1 MLTFRCNCCKSNRCR
16 LFPESITKPMSVVM
30 CRDCGLV
37 ATYPGL
43 NEDSINKYYKSEFDG
58 DPGAKS
64 PSVHVEQNA
73 LKSALAE
80 INRHTIP
87 IIEKWIDPKGKD
99 WLEIR
104 FRTGAFLKY
113 LSDKGANVFGADLF
127 QKNIDR
133 ASSFVDPSHLFSTT
147 VHTLCEEIEH
157 EFDVISG
164 VSIHVL
170 SHLPDP
176 TRALATFKKM
186 LKPNGLLIFEEKD
199 ITKIPNYAKT
209 LPLVHPNPVAHY
221 HHFTFETCQNLLIQ
235 NGYQILLAEFIDRS
249 SDLRHFLI
257 IAKEGEA
264 KALRQLSSNDDFEHK
279 FDELVKLHTAK
290 S

>member
-1 MLTFRCNCCKSNRCR
+1 
-16 LFPESITKPMSVVM
+16 MSVVM

-43 NEDSINKYYKSEFDG
+43 NKDSINEYYETEFDG
-58 DPGAKS
+58 DPGANS
-64 PSVHVEQNA
+64 PSIHIEQSEVE
-73 LKSALAE
+73 SAL
-80 INRHTIP
+80 NDLKRHTIP
-87 IIEKWIDPKGKD
+87 IIEKWIEPKDKD

-104 FRTGAFLKY
+104 FRTGAFLNY

-147 VHTLCEEIEH
+147 VHTICEEINH
-157 EFDVISG
+157 KFDVISG

-170 SHLPDP
+170 SHLPNP
-176 TRALATFKKM
+176 SRALATFRNM
-186 LKPNGLLIFEEKD
+186 LKPDGMLIFEEKD
-199 ITKIPNYAKT
+199 ITKIPNDAKT

-221 HHFTFETCQNLLIQ
+221 HHFTFETCKNLLVQ
-235 NGYQILLAEFIDRS
+235 NGYQILFAEFIERS
-249 SDLRHFLI
+249 SDLGHFLT
-257 IAKEGEA
+257 IARAGQTRV
-264 KALRQLSSNDDFEHK
+264 LQQSISSADFENR
-279 FDELVKLHTAK
+279 FNEIVNLHNAK